1 MRTTFTFWQFMVLV
15 SVWFIFIFHIRLNVV
30 SCCFSGRVNL
40 VCSPV
45 DFWHRLHS
53 IRVHDEIRDV
63 FDCRCCFSVILQL
76 PQCEMTSVCADLD
89 FWDGLHC
96 CGFRWS
102 KIGNLEQQN
111 EGLCKK
117 ILYTFYRAVDVNL
130 WLCTLMNKA
139 LEFLK
144 RNIENRFENIS
155 EALSTPMLLQIIETA
170 MHEPVTASS
179 QVERT
184 RRFIDPSKITRSPQ
198 PDSMQ
203 WQIDFKS
210 NFRSQCT
217 PRRRVRALNGKFR
230 EENWNFTATRL
241 HTRVATVKGS
251 QPSLWFM
258 NVCVVEKST
267 SLNSKKSVHEVM
279 KTLRV

>member
-1 MRTTFTFWQFMVLV
+1 MMKSGMCLIADVASQWFCSFRSVRWRQFVLIWTFGMDYIAVGFGDLKLGIWNNRMK
-15 SVWFIFIFHIRLNVV
+15 
-30 SCCFSGRVNL
+30 
-40 VCSPV
+40 
-45 DFWHRLHS
+45 
-53 IRVHDEIRDV
+53 
-63 FDCRCCFSVILQL
+63 
-76 PQCEMTSVCADLD
+76 VCA
-89 FWDGLHC
+89 
-96 CGFRWS
+96 
-102 KIGNLEQQN
+102 
-111 EGLCKK
+111 KK
-117 ILYTFYRAVDVNL
+117 KFSTRFSRAVDVNL

-144 RNIENRFENIS
+144 RNIENRFENIF
-155 EALSTPMLLQIIETA
+155 EAFSTPMLLQIIETA

-184 RRFIDPSKITRSPQ
+184 RQFIDPSKITRSPQ